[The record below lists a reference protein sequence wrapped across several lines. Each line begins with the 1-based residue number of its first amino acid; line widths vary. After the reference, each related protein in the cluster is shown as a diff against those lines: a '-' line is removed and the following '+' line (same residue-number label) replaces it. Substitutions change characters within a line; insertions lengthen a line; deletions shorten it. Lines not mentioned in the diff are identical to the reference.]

1 MNLILD
7 THIILW
13 YFGGDDKLS
22 DELLWLIENPENTI
36 FISHSSLLEISIK
49 ISLNKLKLHTDWAH
63 FLYLIERCGWNF
75 LPIDTQDCIQLS
87 TLPHYDGD
95 PFDRIIIVQ
104 SLSINIP
111 VISADK
117 QFDLYGNVRYLPD
130 NKKAL

>member
-13 YFGGDDKLS
+13 YFGADDKLS
-22 DELLWLIENPENTI
+22 DELIGIIENPENTI
-36 FISHSSLLEISIK
+36 FISHSSLLEMSIK
-49 ISLNKLKLHTDWAH
+49 ISLNKLQLHTDWAH

-75 LPIDTQDCIQLS
+75 LPIDIQDCIQLS
-87 TLPHYDGD
+87 TLPHHQGD

-104 SLSINIP
+104 SLRKNIP
-111 VISADK
+111 VISTDK
-117 QFDLYGNVRYLPD
+117 QFDLYGNVRYLTD